1 MEKSEQWLRARKRSC
16 LCMRS
21 IWGRYWKS
29 VAVFLISTISRRTHS
44 VWRHWRG
51 INSNVKIAIWRV
63 RRDFWWTRI
72 YYQSRWKSLCGGCT
86 QSSKAYFY
94 GGSFHRRRL
103 WNRFWMFRDSIFCTA
118 GRFSCHHILAH
129 SIGSYHIIP
138 NVLCG
143 RNCLSHKKD
152 GAASFSGR
160 ALCGICWKSSDLS
173 GGGAERVQLSDCLL
187 QWKRQYPMA
196 GGVQARVVGWCSLK
210 NEKTHGQTWSPSVIR
225 GCPLCRAAWYK
236 CNQLLH
242 ILNS

>member
-1 MEKSEQWLRARKRSC
+1 MKVP
-16 LCMRS
+16 M
-21 IWGRYWKS
+21 
-29 VAVFLISTISRRTHS
+29 
-44 VWRHWRG
+44 
-51 INSNVKIAIWRV
+51 WRV
-63 RRDFWWTRI
+63 HSKFE
-72 YYQSRWKSLCGGCT
+72 SLL
-86 QSSKAYFY
+86 Y

-138 NVLCG
+138 DVLCG
-143 RNCLSHKKD
+143 RSCLSHKKD

-210 NEKTHGQTWSPSVIR
+210 NEKTHGQTWSP
-225 GCPLCRAAWYK
+225 
-236 CNQLLH
+236 
-242 ILNS
+242 